1 MYQQN
6 QFGLSQMASAE
17 ASAQQWAQEAQRNVR
32 RDEMLMPRVGTAFE
46 ELDRAIRGLD
56 EISQAVMERTQIVQ
70 RPATPEPAQVK
81 EAGQIRGASSNLVIT
96 VEEAAARVRAISG
109 RLQGVLDRLEI

>member
-6 QFGLSQMASAE
+6 QLGMSQQEVAAMAA
-17 ASAQQWAQEAQRNVR
+17 QWAQQSVGYTGDRIAQP
-32 RDEMLMPRVGTAFE
+32 PRVAGAFD

-109 RLQGVLDRLEI
+109 RLQGLLDRLEI

>member
-1 MYQQN
+1 MYQLN
-6 QFGLSQMASAE
+6 QLGELPMSAAE
-17 ASAQQWAQEAQRNVR
+17 AQAQEWTRHQTQQVR
-32 RDEMLMPRVGTAFE
+32 RDETLMPRVGTAFE

-96 VEEAAARVRAISG
+96 VEEAAARVRNISA